1 MNNLILNLYKAFGI
15 RKAKRPNYSVR
26 LHDFVYD
33 KDENPI
39 EEGYDTRMFAPT
51 SGGRTHKVSN
61 ARTAMRH
68 AINHVRNTNSPA
80 NIYTATGGDAILYAH
95 PKTGLLT
102 LRHVQHSN
110 EENEIFHSIGRKP
123 RLTEVNTEAL
133 AARDTAAFNR
143 LKHLHKNS
151 FFTLGDTP
159 MHIDTMDLSY
169 LPAELHTT
177 DEARDMNTG
186 DFTTK
191 WGRRR

>member
-1 MNNLILNLYKAFGI
+1 MGNFTLNLYKAFGI
-15 RKAKRPNYSVR
+15 KKARRPSYSVQ

-39 EEGYDTRMFAPT
+39 EEGYGTRDFSPS

-61 ARTAMRH
+61 ARKAMHH

-80 NIYTATGGDAILYAH
+80 NIYTSTGGDAILYAH

-102 LRHVQHSN
+102 LRHVQHSDD
-110 EENEIFHSIGRKP
+110 ENDIFHSTNNKNFRNPKISEANLD
-123 RLTEVNTEAL
+123 RLKNQAL
-133 AARDTAAFNR
+133 AARDTAAFDR
-143 LKHLHKNS
+143 LNHLHKNS
-151 FFTLGDTP
+151 LLTLGDTP

-177 DEARDMNTG
+177 DEARDFNKP
-186 DFTTK
+186 F
-191 WGRRR
+191 